1 MRFLPNP
8 DDTLMSTVIGMV
20 REVRDDVRLMGV
32 KLDDIAKERREEA
45 EKTGKFSARLSAVEY
60 NQKSTRGIAGTALA
74 GVILAGIVAFVKLLA
89 KNPNPLG
96 N

>member
-1 MRFLPNP
+1 MRFLPAP

-20 REVRDDVRLMGV
+20 REVRDDVRRMDV

-60 NQKSTRGIAGTALA
+60 NQKSTRNVAGTALA
-74 GVILAGIVAFVKLLA
+74 GVIITGILAFIKLLA
-89 KNPNPLG
+89 KHPGALG